1 MSIYNQMPQ
10 MDLDSLF
17 NMSGQSRREYMK
29 DLMWEQNDQRLMQN
43 IYNQDMQKLRKEAKL
58 PSSLDIYN
66 PFGTVQTALNT
77 SPSLQNSLGPSTIDP
92 AEMAHYAPQ
101 AQYTKVDISGTGAQK
116 GIGIASSLV
125 SNGKNMFD
133 QIKGGALGST
143 SGKAGFAGQ
152 AIAMTSD
159 IAGSFIP
166 EKTEYS
172 GPKGDITQTLD
183 TVYDGIADAA
193 MSMGPW
199 GMMVGG
205 IMKGGALLGKGMNA
219 IGAGTDGMCVCAG
232 TKVFKAN
239 GEIVNIEDLKQ
250 EDGIIGWNQDTKQI
264 IPQTIHDIIEP
275 RQKECLEITIE
286 SGFKLRCSIDHPIL
300 SDSANEQYTPYRDW
314 KFRRADELKIGD
326 FVGVANNIDYWGNVS
341 LDKDN
346 LTGLLFESYKTL
358 YKNIGQYNRESIC
371 QILAWLYDTNG
382 SVYVNKDSWYIAL
395 YSSSKNL
402 LQVVKEQ
409 LHKLGIFA
417 NIKLQY
423 KLEGINSNYILKI
436 DDIDSAIK
444 FIQFI
449 PLNTDDKKDN
459 LHQIYNLLKDKKS
472 TDNSGAK
479 QFKIIDI
486 KSIGLQTVYN
496 LQADDDHTYLANGII
511 THNTTT
517 DAILGSSF
525 FNLTPTG
532 LINGIFGDRAQTI
545 TKDTQAFDQ
554 IGSSYAGTNY
564 AVDEA
569 VKKSGKKYGLFSMG
583 ALREANKEIAEAK
596 AQQYNI
602 TNIANEA
609 RKRFDIQN
617 SSMGVATN
625 RRNMSLQGG
634 YDQASVRVGKKGLK
648 LNSID
653 RAKNILKKYKEQQ
666 VNQFKKGGTLDP
678 FEYYLSTL
686 PENQKDSTN
695 FRVKDYW
702 IFNGKPKDFNEALKR
717 GMFVKGFDGVY
728 HAMSIAENPET
739 GEIEYM
745 KSANH
750 PTRYM
755 ESDWYE
761 KGIIYDE
768 DGNQIQLKP
777 GVQGYEDWI
786 DFRNNYKLVKS
797 DPYWKY
803 VKRISKH
810 KNGGTI
816 IEICNTTI
824 IEPIDLSLIEEFKNG
839 GSIIKPIDYTIIE
852 PINLDELIEE
862 FKNGGSIN
870 VIPDGALHARKH
882 NMEIE
887 GITKKG
893 IPVVSENENGELE
906 QQAEIEKEE
915 IIYRI
920 EVTQK
925 LEELSKIYYNDNST
939 KEQKDEAA
947 LEAGKLLTRETL
959 YNTVDNTK
967 KLL

>member
-1 MSIYNQMPQ
+1 MSDYNGSPFNYLYPTFDDTNQGPLVGKVNGIYPQ
-10 MDLDSLF
+10 
-17 NMSGQSRREYMK
+17 
-29 DLMWEQNDQRLMQN
+29 
-43 IYNQDMQKLRKEAKL
+43 I
-58 PSSLDIYN
+58 
-66 PFGTVQTALNT
+66 NT
-77 SPSLQNSLGPSTIDP
+77 SNQTSYASPWYQQQIQQQMQQRKSDSQFFSQFPGYIPSLLKIDDLAINPLSIQDSDINSSIKKLSEIDP
-92 AEMAHYAPQ
+92 VEVAHQTPQ
-101 AQYTKVDISGTGAQK
+101 AQYTKVDISGNGMQK
-116 GIGIASSLV
+116 GIGIASSLI
-125 SNGKNMFD
+125 SNGKNMYD

-219 IGAGTDGMCVCAG
+219 IGAGTDGM
-232 TKVFKAN
+232 
-239 GEIVNIEDLKQ
+239 
-250 EDGIIGWNQDTKQI
+250 
-264 IPQTIHDIIEP
+264 
-275 RQKECLEITIE
+275 
-286 SGFKLRCSIDHPIL
+286 
-300 SDSANEQYTPYRDW
+300 
-314 KFRRADELKIGD
+314 
-326 FVGVANNIDYWGNVS
+326 
-341 LDKDN
+341 
-346 LTGLLFESYKTL
+346 
-358 YKNIGQYNRESIC
+358 
-371 QILAWLYDTNG
+371 
-382 SVYVNKDSWYIAL
+382 
-395 YSSSKNL
+395 
-402 LQVVKEQ
+402 
-409 LHKLGIFA
+409 
-417 NIKLQY
+417 
-423 KLEGINSNYILKI
+423 
-436 DDIDSAIK
+436 
-444 FIQFI
+444 
-449 PLNTDDKKDN
+449 
-459 LHQIYNLLKDKKS
+459 
-472 TDNSGAK
+472 
-479 QFKIIDI
+479 
-486 KSIGLQTVYN
+486 
-496 LQADDDHTYLANGII
+496 
-511 THNTTT
+511 TTT

-625 RRNMSLQGG
+625 RRNMSLRGG

-648 LNSID
+648 IDSISK
-653 RAKNILKKYKEQQ
+653 AKNILKKYKEQQ
-666 VNQFKKGGTLDP
+666 INQLQQGGKTDP

-702 IFNGKPKDFNEALKR
+702 IFNDKPKDFNEALKR

-728 HAMSIAENPET
+728 HALSIAENPET

-797 DPYWKY
+797 NPYWKY

-810 KNGGTI
+810 KNGGSI

-824 IEPIDLSLIEEFKNG
+824 IEPVDLS
-839 GSIIKPIDYTIIE
+839 
-852 PINLDELIEE
+852 LIEE

>member
-1 MSIYNQMPQ
+1 MIVA
-10 MDLDSLF
+10 
-17 NMSGQSRREYMK
+17 
-29 DLMWEQNDQRLMQN
+29 EQLANYSNSQQRN
-43 IYNQDMQKLRKEAKL
+43 
-58 PSSLDIYN
+58 
-66 PFGTVQTALNT
+66 FTA
-77 SPSLQNSLGPSTIDP
+77 PSLRNPLGPSTIDP
-92 AEMAHYAPQ
+92 AEMAHYIPQ

-152 AIAMTSD
+152 AIAMDSD

-219 IGAGTDGMCVCAG
+219 IGAGTDGM
-232 TKVFKAN
+232 
-239 GEIVNIEDLKQ
+239 
-250 EDGIIGWNQDTKQI
+250 
-264 IPQTIHDIIEP
+264 
-275 RQKECLEITIE
+275 
-286 SGFKLRCSIDHPIL
+286 
-300 SDSANEQYTPYRDW
+300 
-314 KFRRADELKIGD
+314 
-326 FVGVANNIDYWGNVS
+326 
-341 LDKDN
+341 
-346 LTGLLFESYKTL
+346 
-358 YKNIGQYNRESIC
+358 
-371 QILAWLYDTNG
+371 
-382 SVYVNKDSWYIAL
+382 
-395 YSSSKNL
+395 
-402 LQVVKEQ
+402 
-409 LHKLGIFA
+409 
-417 NIKLQY
+417 
-423 KLEGINSNYILKI
+423 
-436 DDIDSAIK
+436 
-444 FIQFI
+444 
-449 PLNTDDKKDN
+449 
-459 LHQIYNLLKDKKS
+459 
-472 TDNSGAK
+472 
-479 QFKIIDI
+479 
-486 KSIGLQTVYN
+486 
-496 LQADDDHTYLANGII
+496 
-511 THNTTT
+511 TTT

-583 ALREANKEIAEAK
+583 ALKEANKEIAEAK

-653 RAKNILKKYKEQQ
+653 RAKNILIKYK
-666 VNQFKKGGTLDP
+666 VNQFKKGGKLDP
-678 FEYYLSTL
+678 FEYYFSTL

-702 IFNGKPKDFNEALKR
+702 IFNGKPKDFKEALKR
-717 GMFVKGFDGVY
+717 GMFVKGFDDVY

-750 PTRYM
+750 PTRHM

-797 DPYWKY
+797 NPYWKY

-824 IEPIDLSLIEEFKNG
+824 IEPIDLS
-839 GSIIKPIDYTIIE
+839 
-852 PINLDELIEE
+852 LIEE

-947 LEAGKLLTRETL
+947 LKAGKLLTRETL

>member
-1 MSIYNQMPQ
+1 MIVA
-10 MDLDSLF
+10 
-17 NMSGQSRREYMK
+17 
-29 DLMWEQNDQRLMQN
+29 EQLANYSKSQQRN
-43 IYNQDMQKLRKEAKL
+43 
-58 PSSLDIYN
+58 
-66 PFGTVQTALNT
+66 FTA
-77 SPSLQNSLGPSTIDP
+77 PSLQNPLGPFTIDP
-92 AEMAHYAPQ
+92 AEMAHYIPQ

-152 AIAMTSD
+152 AIAMASD

-219 IGAGTDGMCVCAG
+219 IGAGTDGM
-232 TKVFKAN
+232 
-239 GEIVNIEDLKQ
+239 
-250 EDGIIGWNQDTKQI
+250 
-264 IPQTIHDIIEP
+264 
-275 RQKECLEITIE
+275 
-286 SGFKLRCSIDHPIL
+286 
-300 SDSANEQYTPYRDW
+300 
-314 KFRRADELKIGD
+314 
-326 FVGVANNIDYWGNVS
+326 
-341 LDKDN
+341 
-346 LTGLLFESYKTL
+346 
-358 YKNIGQYNRESIC
+358 
-371 QILAWLYDTNG
+371 
-382 SVYVNKDSWYIAL
+382 
-395 YSSSKNL
+395 
-402 LQVVKEQ
+402 
-409 LHKLGIFA
+409 
-417 NIKLQY
+417 
-423 KLEGINSNYILKI
+423 
-436 DDIDSAIK
+436 
-444 FIQFI
+444 
-449 PLNTDDKKDN
+449 
-459 LHQIYNLLKDKKS
+459 
-472 TDNSGAK
+472 
-479 QFKIIDI
+479 
-486 KSIGLQTVYN
+486 
-496 LQADDDHTYLANGII
+496 
-511 THNTTT
+511 TTT

-583 ALREANKEIAEAK
+583 ALKEANKEIAEAK

-653 RAKNILKKYKEQQ
+653 RAKNILIKYK
-666 VNQFKKGGTLDP
+666 VNQFKKGGKLDP
-678 FEYYLSTL
+678 FEYYFSTL

-702 IFNGKPKDFNEALKR
+702 IFNGKPKDFKEALKR
-717 GMFVKGFDGVY
+717 GMFVKGFDDVY

-750 PTRYM
+750 PTRHM

-797 DPYWKY
+797 NPYWKY

-824 IEPIDLSLIEEFKNG
+824 IEPIDLS
-839 GSIIKPIDYTIIE
+839 
-852 PINLDELIEE
+852 LIEE

-947 LEAGKLLTRETL
+947 LKAGKLLTRETL

>member
-1 MSIYNQMPQ
+1 MIVA
-10 MDLDSLF
+10 
-17 NMSGQSRREYMK
+17 
-29 DLMWEQNDQRLMQN
+29 EQLANYSNSQQRN
-43 IYNQDMQKLRKEAKL
+43 
-58 PSSLDIYN
+58 
-66 PFGTVQTALNT
+66 FTA
-77 SPSLQNSLGPSTIDP
+77 PSLRNPLGPSTIDP
-92 AEMAHYAPQ
+92 AEMAHYIPQ

-152 AIAMTSD
+152 AIAMASD

-183 TVYDGIADAA
+183 TVYDGIADVA

-219 IGAGTDGMCVCAG
+219 IGAGTDGM
-232 TKVFKAN
+232 
-239 GEIVNIEDLKQ
+239 
-250 EDGIIGWNQDTKQI
+250 
-264 IPQTIHDIIEP
+264 
-275 RQKECLEITIE
+275 
-286 SGFKLRCSIDHPIL
+286 
-300 SDSANEQYTPYRDW
+300 
-314 KFRRADELKIGD
+314 
-326 FVGVANNIDYWGNVS
+326 
-341 LDKDN
+341 
-346 LTGLLFESYKTL
+346 
-358 YKNIGQYNRESIC
+358 
-371 QILAWLYDTNG
+371 
-382 SVYVNKDSWYIAL
+382 
-395 YSSSKNL
+395 
-402 LQVVKEQ
+402 
-409 LHKLGIFA
+409 
-417 NIKLQY
+417 
-423 KLEGINSNYILKI
+423 
-436 DDIDSAIK
+436 
-444 FIQFI
+444 
-449 PLNTDDKKDN
+449 
-459 LHQIYNLLKDKKS
+459 
-472 TDNSGAK
+472 
-479 QFKIIDI
+479 
-486 KSIGLQTVYN
+486 
-496 LQADDDHTYLANGII
+496 
-511 THNTTT
+511 TTT

-583 ALREANKEIAEAK
+583 ALKEANKEIAEAK

-653 RAKNILKKYKEQQ
+653 RAKNILIKYK
-666 VNQFKKGGTLDP
+666 VNQFKKGGKLDP
-678 FEYYLSTL
+678 FEYYFSTL

-702 IFNGKPKDFNEALKR
+702 IFNGKPKDFKEALKR
-717 GMFVKGFDGVY
+717 GMFVKGFDDVY

-750 PTRYM
+750 PTRHM

-797 DPYWKY
+797 NPYWKY

-824 IEPIDLSLIEEFKNG
+824 IEPIDLS
-839 GSIIKPIDYTIIE
+839 
-852 PINLDELIEE
+852 LIEE

-947 LEAGKLLTRETL
+947 LKAGKLLTRETL

>member
-1 MSIYNQMPQ
+1 MIVAEQLANYSKSQQRKFTAP
-10 MDLDSLF
+10 LS
-17 NMSGQSRREYMK
+17 SRV
-29 DLMWEQNDQRLMQN
+29 NVN
-43 IYNQDMQKLRKEAKL
+43 
-58 PSSLDIYN
+58 S
-66 PFGTVQTALNT
+66 PFGTF
-77 SPSLQNSLGPSTIDP
+77 DP
-92 AEMAHYAPQ
+92 AEMAHQIPQ

-219 IGAGTDGMCVCAG
+219 IGAGTDGM
-232 TKVFKAN
+232 
-239 GEIVNIEDLKQ
+239 
-250 EDGIIGWNQDTKQI
+250 
-264 IPQTIHDIIEP
+264 
-275 RQKECLEITIE
+275 
-286 SGFKLRCSIDHPIL
+286 
-300 SDSANEQYTPYRDW
+300 
-314 KFRRADELKIGD
+314 
-326 FVGVANNIDYWGNVS
+326 
-341 LDKDN
+341 
-346 LTGLLFESYKTL
+346 
-358 YKNIGQYNRESIC
+358 
-371 QILAWLYDTNG
+371 
-382 SVYVNKDSWYIAL
+382 
-395 YSSSKNL
+395 
-402 LQVVKEQ
+402 
-409 LHKLGIFA
+409 
-417 NIKLQY
+417 
-423 KLEGINSNYILKI
+423 
-436 DDIDSAIK
+436 
-444 FIQFI
+444 
-449 PLNTDDKKDN
+449 
-459 LHQIYNLLKDKKS
+459 
-472 TDNSGAK
+472 
-479 QFKIIDI
+479 
-486 KSIGLQTVYN
+486 
-496 LQADDDHTYLANGII
+496 
-511 THNTTT
+511 TTT

-532 LINGIFGDRAQTI
+532 LINGIFGKKAQTI

-569 VKKSGKKYGLFSMG
+569 VKKSGKKYGLFSLG
-583 ALREANKEIAEAK
+583 ALKEANKEIAEAK

-625 RRNMSLQGG
+625 RRNMNLQGG

-653 RAKNILKKYKEQQ
+653 RAKNILKKYK

-686 PENQKDSTN
+686 PENQKDSIN

-717 GMFVKGFDGVY
+717 GMFLSFDGVY
-728 HAMSIAENPET
+728 HAKSIAENPET

-797 DPYWKY
+797 NPYWKY

-824 IEPIDLSLIEEFKNG
+824 IEPVDLSLIEEFKNG
-839 GSIIKPIDYTIIE
+839 GSIFKPIDYTIIE
-852 PINLDELIEE
+852 PINLEELIEE

>member
-1 MSIYNQMPQ
+1 MIVAEQLANYSKSQQRKFTAPLSSQ
-10 MDLDSLF
+10 F
-17 NMSGQSRREYMK
+17 NV
-29 DLMWEQNDQRLMQN
+29 N
-43 IYNQDMQKLRKEAKL
+43 
-58 PSSLDIYN
+58 N
-66 PFGTVQTALNT
+66 PFGTF
-77 SPSLQNSLGPSTIDP
+77 DP
-92 AEMAHYAPQ
+92 AEMAHYTPQ
-101 AQYTKVDISGTGAQK
+101 AQYTKVDISGNGMQK

-264 IPQTIHDIIEP
+264 VPQTIHDIIEP

-286 SGFKLRCSIDHPIL
+286 SGFTLRCSIDHPIL
-300 SDSANEQYTPYRDW
+300 SDITNEQYISYRDW
-314 KFRRADELKIGD
+314 KFRRADKLKIGN
-326 FVGVANNIDYWGNVS
+326 FVGVANNVDYWGNVS

-346 LTGLLFESYKTL
+346 LTGLLIDFISDKTL

-423 KLEGINSNYILKI
+423 KLEGINSHYILKI

-444 FIQFI
+444 FTQFI
-449 PLNTDDKKDN
+449 PLNTDDKKAN

-472 TDNSGAK
+472 LDNSGTK

-486 KSIGLQTVYN
+486 KYIGLQTVYN
-496 LQADDDHTYLANGII
+496 LQADNDHTYLANGII

-625 RRNMSLQGG
+625 RRNMSLRGG

-666 VNQFKKGGTLDP
+666 INQLQQGGKTDP

-761 KGIIYDE
+761 KGIMYDE
-768 DGNQIQLKP
+768 NGNQSQLKP

-786 DFRNNYKLVKS
+786 EFKNNYKLVKS

-824 IEPIDLSLIEEFKNG
+824 IEPVDLSLIEEFKNG
-839 GSIIKPIDYTIIE
+839 GSIFKPVDYTIIE
-852 PINLDELIEE
+852 PINLDKLIEE
-862 FKNGGSIN
+862 FQNGGSIN

-882 NMEIE
+882 HMEIE

-925 LEELSKIYYNDNST
+925 LEELSKIFYDDNST

>member
-1 MSIYNQMPQ
+1 MIVA
-10 MDLDSLF
+10 
-17 NMSGQSRREYMK
+17 
-29 DLMWEQNDQRLMQN
+29 EQLANYSNSQQRN
-43 IYNQDMQKLRKEAKL
+43 
-58 PSSLDIYN
+58 
-66 PFGTVQTALNT
+66 FTA
-77 SPSLQNSLGPSTIDP
+77 PSLRNPLGPSTIDP
-92 AEMAHYAPQ
+92 AEMAHYIPQ

-152 AIAMTSD
+152 AIAMASD

-219 IGAGTDGMCVCAG
+219 IGAGTDGM
-232 TKVFKAN
+232 
-239 GEIVNIEDLKQ
+239 
-250 EDGIIGWNQDTKQI
+250 
-264 IPQTIHDIIEP
+264 
-275 RQKECLEITIE
+275 
-286 SGFKLRCSIDHPIL
+286 
-300 SDSANEQYTPYRDW
+300 
-314 KFRRADELKIGD
+314 
-326 FVGVANNIDYWGNVS
+326 
-341 LDKDN
+341 
-346 LTGLLFESYKTL
+346 
-358 YKNIGQYNRESIC
+358 
-371 QILAWLYDTNG
+371 
-382 SVYVNKDSWYIAL
+382 
-395 YSSSKNL
+395 
-402 LQVVKEQ
+402 
-409 LHKLGIFA
+409 
-417 NIKLQY
+417 
-423 KLEGINSNYILKI
+423 
-436 DDIDSAIK
+436 
-444 FIQFI
+444 
-449 PLNTDDKKDN
+449 
-459 LHQIYNLLKDKKS
+459 
-472 TDNSGAK
+472 
-479 QFKIIDI
+479 
-486 KSIGLQTVYN
+486 
-496 LQADDDHTYLANGII
+496 
-511 THNTTT
+511 TTT

-583 ALREANKEIAEAK
+583 ALKEANKEIAEAK

-653 RAKNILKKYKEQQ
+653 RAKNILIKYK
-666 VNQFKKGGTLDP
+666 VNQFKKGGKLDP
-678 FEYYLSTL
+678 FEYYFSTL

-702 IFNGKPKDFNEALKR
+702 IFNGKPKDFKEALKR
-717 GMFVKGFDGVY
+717 GMFVKGFDDVY

-750 PTRYM
+750 PTRHM

-797 DPYWKY
+797 NPYWKY

-824 IEPIDLSLIEEFKNG
+824 IEPIDLS
-839 GSIIKPIDYTIIE
+839 
-852 PINLDELIEE
+852 LIEE

-947 LEAGKLLTRETL
+947 LKAGKLLTRETL